1 MGMNDP
7 YQKLYEDIAKALNK
21 HSEMIVWIAKR
32 VLSAKEFSEFID
44 EFAEE
49 HNKDEVLDFLKK

>member
-1 MGMNDP
+1 MNDP
-7 YQKLYEDIAKALNK
+7 YQKLYENITKAFNK

-32 VLSAKEFSEFID
+32 VLSANEFSEFIH